1 LCSPVIDLQHIAVIL
16 RLRLV
21 AIPKPLT
28 NPSLVVPLWRQQ
40 LSLVVHL
47 GLQRLLLA
55 QLDQLLERLALQMPM
70 DCQLDLRR

>member
-1 LCSPVIDLQHIAVIL
+1 LCSPVTDLQHIAAIL
-16 RLRLV
+16 RLLLV

-28 NPSLVVPLWRQQ
+28 NPSLAKLRWRQQ